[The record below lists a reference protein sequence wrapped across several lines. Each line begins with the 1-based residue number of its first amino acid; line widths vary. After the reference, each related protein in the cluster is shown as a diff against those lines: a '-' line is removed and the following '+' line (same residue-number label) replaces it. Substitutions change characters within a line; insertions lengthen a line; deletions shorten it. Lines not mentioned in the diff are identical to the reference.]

1 MGGCNDGARCVVMGG
16 CNVDPPRRCN
26 VGGFNVLISTVPQ
39 RGRREKSIGER
50 KKLKGD
56 LMNSKRQA
64 DY

>member
-1 MGGCNDGARCVVMGG
+1 MTGHVVSLWGDVMST
-16 CNVDPPRRCN
+16 PPRRCN